1 MMHSFSRKALFN
13 DQRNGLSFL
22 RNHTIQNNIVPS
34 SIMMI
39 SPSPPIKLVTSSFS
53 SSVDEKTKW
62 NYNVK
67 ASKRYNDISVLF
79 NVESKNKSGGS
90 VQFEYNEKYI
100 PEISIDSKDVQ
111 VKSDRNKISF
121 SV

>member
-1 MMHSFSRKALFN
+1 
-13 DQRNGLSFL
+13 
-22 RNHTIQNNIVPS
+22 
-34 SIMMI
+34 MMI

-79 NVESKNKSGGS
+79 NVESKNKSGG